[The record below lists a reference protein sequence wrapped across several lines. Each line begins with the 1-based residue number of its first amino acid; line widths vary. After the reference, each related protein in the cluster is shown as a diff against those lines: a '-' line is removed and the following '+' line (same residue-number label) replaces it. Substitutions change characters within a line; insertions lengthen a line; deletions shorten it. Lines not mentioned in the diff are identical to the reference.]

1 MYTKHT
7 LLLHLSIFM
16 VMSLA
21 REARSMRTTSKENN
35 GTADSVL
42 T

>member
-21 REARSMRTTSKENN
+21 REAHCGALYAHHFKREQWYS
-35 GTADSVL
+35 
-42 T
+42 